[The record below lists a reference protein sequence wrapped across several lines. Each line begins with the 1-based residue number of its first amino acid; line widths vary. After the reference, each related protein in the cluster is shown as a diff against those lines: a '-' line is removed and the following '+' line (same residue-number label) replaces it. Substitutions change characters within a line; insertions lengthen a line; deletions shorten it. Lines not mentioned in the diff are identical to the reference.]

1 VDRLIPEVLGST
13 TPGSMLDPD
22 KASRAAAGTQHIA
35 SSTRAEKSLQLDK
48 DHPKVDWPGYL

>member
-1 VDRLIPEVLGST
+1 
-13 TPGSMLDPD
+13 MLDPD
-22 KASRAAAGTQHIA
+22 KASRAAAGTRHIA